1 MPINQGARGLNL
13 TVANNIIFVEPQ
25 LDASQL
31 AQVLFWMIT
40 STEIATRDF
49 WRRLI
54 FSGWNWS
61 FDGSV
66 FNVKKTNKT

>member
-31 AQVLFWMIT
+31 AQVLF
-40 STEIATRDF
+40 
-49 WRRLI
+49 
-54 FSGWNWS
+54 
-61 FDGSV
+61 
-66 FNVKKTNKT
+66 